1 MMRTTRKTRKR
12 KRERESAGNDIPAPV
27 RGVPAALLTLL
38 ALTGIALLLTAA
50 DKRTQQQSF
59 ALVTG
64 TVFRDTGFTLGGAEV
79 TLTPTPPEKPGE
91 KPRVKMKPIKL
102 ASDPRGEFAFRVPAV
117 PMRYNVSVRAAG
129 FRAQQKP
136 VSISGDE
143 RVDVYFRL
151 EAEPKK

>member
-1 MMRTTRKTRKR
+1 MRMMRTTRTTTKR
-12 KRERESAGNDIPAPV
+12 KTESAGNNIPAPV
-27 RGVPAALLTLL
+27 RGIPAALLTMLV
-38 ALTGIALLLTAA
+38 LTGIALLLTAA
-50 DKRTQQQSF
+50 DKRTQQESF

-79 TLTPTPPEKPGE
+79 TLTPAPPEKPGE

-129 FRAQQKP
+129 FRPQQKP

-143 RVDVYFRL
+143 RVDVYFSL
-151 EAEPKK
+151 EAELKK